1 VARARLVAQFRQ
13 NPVASARC
21 RSPPPGKMEMDMAQ
35 DLTWNLEADV
45 VVLGSGGAAM
55 TAAISAHDFGA
66 KEVVILEKTGMVG
79 GTTAMSGGMLWIPNN
94 HHQHEAGYS
103 DSDEEVVAYLDGLA
117 PGALDPDTLWSFMQ
131 NGPEMLRYLAEKT
144 PVRLCTFKDF
154 PDYQPYSPGAKP
166 DGGRSLDNEAFAFE
180 RLGKWAARVNPSKM
194 AYPLRG
200 SLMEAVTGALDE
212 ATLAER
218 ERGDYRGLGQALA
231 GALFKAVLDR
241 GIPVE
246 FEKRARK
253 LVKEGGRIIGVIA
266 EDAQGRDF
274 AVRARRGVV
283 IATGGFEWN
292 EMLVKT
298 FIRGPLTGP
307 VSVPENEGDG
317 LLMAIEAGAQ
327 LGNMQNAFW
336 MQSALEM
343 KPARGAKPNYLL
355 GSDERARPGAI
366 LVNRAGK
373 RFVNEAANY
382 NAVGK
387 AVVGFDAGTHSYAN
401 LPYWLIIDQ
410 RYKDKY
416 PTFTSEPGAPIPSY
430 MMQAATLAELAAKA
444 GIDGAGLVATVERF
458 NAMVRAGHDDDFNRG
473 DNSYDNFYMWG
484 DTAFEAPYRTLGVI
498 DQGPYYAVQM
508 ESGALGTAGGPKTNA
523 EAQVV
528 DWDGNPIAG
537 LYAAGNVMAGV
548 LGEVYGGAGGTLG
561 PGLTFGYIAGRHLGS
576 HLPNH

>member
-1 VARARLVAQFRQ
+1 MTDNF
-13 NPVASARC
+13 
-21 RSPPPGKMEMDMAQ
+21 KWD
-35 DLTWNLEADV
+35 LEADV

-66 KEVVILEKTGMVG
+66 KDVVILEKSGMVG

-94 HHQHEAGYS
+94 HHQHEAGGV
-103 DSDEEVVAYLDGLA
+103 DSDEEIVTYLDSLA
-117 PGALDPDTLWSFMQ
+117 PDGLDPDTLWAFMQ
-131 NGPEMLRYLAEKT
+131 NGPEMLRYLADKT
-144 PVRLCTFKDF
+144 PVRLRAFSDF
-154 PDYQPYSPGAKP
+154 PDYQPYAPGAKP
-166 DGGRSLDNEAFAFE
+166 DGGRSLDNEAFSFE
-180 RLGKWAARVNPSKM
+180 QLGKWASRVNPSKM

-200 SLMEAVTGALDE
+200 SLMEAISGTLDE

-253 LVKEGGRIIGVIA
+253 LVKDGGRVIGVVA
-266 EDAQGRDF
+266 EDANGRDF
-274 AVRARRGVV
+274 RVLARRGVV

-292 EMLVKT
+292 ETLVKA
-298 FIRGPLTGP
+298 FVRGPLTGP

-336 MQSALEM
+336 MQSVLEF
-343 KPARGAKPNYLL
+343 KPQHRAAKPNYML

-387 AVVGFDAGTHSYAN
+387 SLHAFDAGTHSYAN

-410 RYKDKY
+410 RYRDKY
-416 PTFTSEPGAPIPSY
+416 PTFNSSPGSPVPSY
-430 MMQAATLAELAAKA
+430 MMQADTLEELADKV
-444 GIDGAGLVATVERF
+444 GIDGEGLKATVARF
-458 NAMVRAGHDDDFNRG
+458 NDMVRAGHDDDFNRG
-473 DNSYDNFYMWG
+473 DNTYDNFYMWG
-484 DTAFEAPYRTLGVI
+484 DMDFDPPYRTLGVI
-498 DQGPYYAVQM
+498 DQGPYYAVKM
-508 ESGALGTAGGPKTNA
+508 EAGALGTSGGPKTNGDG
-523 EAQVV
+523 QVV
-528 DWDGNPIAG
+528 DWDGNPIPG
-537 LYAAGNVMAGV
+537 LYAAGNAMAAV
-548 LGEVYGGAGGTLG
+548 LGEIYGGAGGTLG
-561 PGLTFGYIAGRHLGS
+561 PGLTFGYIAGRHLGTHIS
-576 HLPNH
+576 NQ

>member
-1 VARARLVAQFRQ
+1 MTEGA
-13 NPVASARC
+13 
-21 RSPPPGKMEMDMAQ
+21 KWD
-35 DLTWNLEADV
+35 LEADV

-55 TAAISAHDFGA
+55 TAAITAHDFGA
-66 KEVVILEKTGMVG
+66 KEVVILEKSGMVG

-94 HHQHEAGYS
+94 HHQHEAGIA
-103 DSDEEVVAYLDGLA
+103 DSDEEIVAYLDGLA
-117 PGALDPDTLWSFMQ
+117 PGALDPETLWAFMQ
-131 NGPEMLRYLAEKT
+131 NGPEMLRYLADKT
-144 PVRLCTFKDF
+144 PVRLRAFTDF

-166 DGGRSLDNEAFAFE
+166 DGGRSLDNEAYSFE
-180 RLGKWAARVNPSKM
+180 QLGKWATRVNPSKM

-200 SLMEAVTGALDE
+200 SLIEATRGTLDE

-231 GALFKAVLDR
+231 GSLFKAVLDR

-253 LVKEGGRIIGVIA
+253 LVKDGDRVVSVIA
-266 EDAQGRDF
+266 EDANGRDF
-274 AVRARRGVV
+274 RVRARRGVV

-292 EMLVKT
+292 EMLVKA
-298 FIRGPLTGP
+298 FLRGPMTGP

-336 MQSALEM
+336 QQSVLEM
-343 KPARGAKPNYLL
+343 KPQRGAKPNYML

-366 LVNRAGK
+366 LVNGAGK
-373 RFVNEAANY
+373 RFINEASNY
-382 NAVGK
+382 NAMGK
-387 AVVGFDAGTHSYAN
+387 AVVAFDAGTHTYPN

-416 PTFTSEPGAPIPSY
+416 PTFTSAPGSPIPSY
-430 MMQAATLAELAAKA
+430 MEQASTLEELAAKA
-444 GIDGAGLVATVERF
+444 GIEPEGLVATVERF
-458 NAMVRAGHDDDFNRG
+458 NGMVRKGHDDDFHRG
-473 DNSYDNFYMWG
+473 DNTYDNFYMWG
-484 DTAFEAPYRTLGVI
+484 DMDFEPPFRTLGVI
-498 DQGPYYAVQM
+498 DQGPYYAVKM
-508 ESGALGTAGGPKTNA
+508 ESGALGTSGGPKTNG

-528 DWDGNPIAG
+528 DWTGKAIPG
-537 LYAAGNVMAGV
+537 LYAAGNAMAGV
-548 LGEVYGGAGGTLG
+548 LGEIYGGAGGTLG
-561 PGLTFGYIAGRHLGS
+561 PGLTFGYIAGKHLGM